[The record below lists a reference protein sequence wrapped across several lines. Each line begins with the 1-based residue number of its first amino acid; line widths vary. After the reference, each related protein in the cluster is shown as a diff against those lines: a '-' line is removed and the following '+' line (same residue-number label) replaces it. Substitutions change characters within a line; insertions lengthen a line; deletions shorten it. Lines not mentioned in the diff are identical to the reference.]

1 MVIKKE
7 GVSGTLEKSD
17 AYIRVLPNEAGRE
30 IEIRKIP
37 HPRFLERETAYI
49 GEILDRYDIKNVRV
63 EVQDFGALDFVI
75 EARLITAIEAAGG
88 TAV

>member
-1 MVIKKE
+1 MTIKKE
-7 GVSGTLEKSD
+7 GASGTFEKSD
-17 AYIRVLPNEAGRE
+17 AYIRVLPNEVGRE
-30 IEIRKIP
+30 IEIQKIP

-49 GEILDRYDIKNVRV
+49 REILDRYDMEHVRV

-88 TAV
+88 TEV